1 MYLEQKDLHAIEH
14 LIFKSAG
21 DIAEVIARGLDRL
34 EEQIYA
40 TEARINGRLADLEK
54 LHAQTDN

>member
-1 MYLEQKDLHAIEH
+1 MYLEQNDLQAIEH
-14 LIFKSAG
+14 LIYKSAG

-54 LHAQTDN
+54 LHAQKDK

>member
-40 TEARINGRLADLEK
+40 AEARINGRLADLEK
-54 LHAQTDN
+54 LHAQKDN

>member
-1 MYLEQKDLHAIEH
+1 MYMEQKDLHAIEH
-14 LIFKSAG
+14 LIYKSAG

-40 TEARINGRLADLEK
+40 AEARINGRLADLEK
-54 LHAQTDN
+54 LHAQKDN

>member
-1 MYLEQKDLHAIEH
+1 MYLEQNDLQAIEH
-14 LIFKSAG
+14 LIYKSAG

-54 LHAQTDN
+54 LHAQKDN

>member
-54 LHAQTDN
+54 LHAQKDK

>member
-1 MYLEQKDLHAIEH
+1 MYLEQKDLQAIESH
-14 LIFKSAG
+14 IYKSAG

-54 LHAQTDN
+54 LHAQKDN